1 MHDHAKYT
9 PFNSLF
15 EMRRSGA
22 IMAETLSGTF
32 NSLFEMLVL
41 SQTGVD
47 NLEVTFN
54 SLFEMPRRLSAWR
67 RP

>member
-1 MHDHAKYT
+1 
-9 PFNSLF
+9 
-15 EMRRSGA
+15 MRRSGA